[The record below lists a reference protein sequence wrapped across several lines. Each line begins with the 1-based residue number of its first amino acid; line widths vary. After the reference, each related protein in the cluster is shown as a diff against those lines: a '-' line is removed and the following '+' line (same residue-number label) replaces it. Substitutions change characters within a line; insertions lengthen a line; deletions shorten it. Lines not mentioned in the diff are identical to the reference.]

1 MKMRIFYFELYMH
14 KITKELEA
22 INYNNFLAISSTVI
36 KKDASFDTVLSRYS
50 VFFHI
55 RLC

>member
-1 MKMRIFYFELYMH
+1 MRIFYFELYMH

-36 KKDASFDTVLSRYS
+36 KKEASFDSDLSRYS
-50 VFFHI
+50 VF
-55 RLC
+55 LY